1 MRHQGK
7 ATPNTSAVLRPW
19 FGLCLAVAHTI
30 RRHQNVEILSLARFQ
45 GLEGNVRLVEAL
57 RAQTLVHDEDL
68 AVELAKRVTLKAIP
82 AGAVLMTQDA
92 ADRDLFRILSGT
104 FSVIVNGRIVARRSA
119 GEHVGEMA
127 VVDPEAHRSA
137 SVTALTDSV
146 VAGFPALEFSA
157 VADRYPRLWRRIAL
171 ELARRLRD
179 ENQTLFAAKRMAS
192 RAS

>member
-1 MRHQGK
+1 M
-7 ATPNTSAVLRPW
+7 
-19 FGLCLAVAHTI
+19 
-30 RRHQNVEILSLARFQ
+30 EILSLARFQ

-57 RAQTLVHDEDL
+57 RAHTLVHDEDL
-68 AVELAKRVTLKAIP
+68 AVELAKRVTLKEIP
-82 AGAVLMTQDA
+82 AGTVLMTQDA
-92 ADRDLFRILSGT
+92 ADRDLFLILSGT

-146 VAGFPALEFSA
+146 VAGIPALEFSA

>member
-1 MRHQGK
+1 M
-7 ATPNTSAVLRPW
+7 
-19 FGLCLAVAHTI
+19 
-30 RRHQNVEILSLARFQ
+30 EILSLARFQ

-82 AGAVLMTQDA
+82 TGAVLMTQDA

>member
-1 MRHQGK
+1 MKRD
-7 ATPNTSAVLRPW
+7 VRRP
-19 FGLCLAVAHTI
+19 
-30 RRHQNVEILSLARFQ
+30 
-45 GLEGNVRLVEAL
+45 
-57 RAQTLVHDEDL
+57 LVHDEDL

-92 ADRDLFRILSGT
+92 ADRDLFLILSGT
-104 FSVIVNGRIVARRSA
+104 FSVVVNGRIVARRSA

-146 VAGFPALEFSA
+146 VARIAALEFSA
-157 VADRYPRLWRRIAL
+157 VADRYLRLWRRIAL

-179 ENQTLFAAKRMAS
+179 ENQILFAAKRMAS